1 MVRST
6 LIVLSLLVVLIV
18 SFAVVPALAQTY
30 VTRSTVTT
38 NGFLPTGA
46 INPNENCV
54 SFIIRSSPAGLNG
67 FLASLRGLP
76 TGAARD
82 FVCSYD
88 LRANGT
94 YTLDLGNAFGAT
106 CRNFVLYKVNF
117 NASAGEYKLA
127 TCVGDVLTINHRGS
141 DATFLI
147 FEV

>member
-1 MVRST
+1 MIRSA
-6 LIVLSLLVVLIV
+6 LIAVSVVLVLIV
-18 SFAVVPALAQTY
+18 SFTVVPALAQTY

-54 SFIIRSSPAGLNG
+54 SFIIRSSPAGLSG

-76 TGAARD
+76 TGAASQ

-106 CRNFVLYKVNF
+106 CREVVLYKVNF
-117 NASAGEYKLA
+117 NASAGEYNLA
-127 TCVGDVLTINHRGS
+127 TCVGDLLTINHRGS

-147 FEV
+147 FEA